1 MRTRMTNDKLELK
14 EIIDRCDACYL
25 GMVDQQGL
33 PYVLPFN
40 FGYEEGIIYL
50 HSAQTGRKMDVMKNN
65 PNVCVAFSTD
75 HKLFFRHENVACS
88 YGMDYRSVLA
98 FGKIVFI
105 DDFDEKVRILNIIM
119 RKYAGKDFPYN
130 APAIHNV
137 AVYKVDVEKMEGKI
151 SGS

>member
-1 MRTRMTNDKLELK
+1 MTNDKLELK
-14 EIIDRCDACYL
+14 EIIDRCDASYL